1 MNVILI
7 IWIKPYTYSNY
18 EKILLVGDFNPEA
31 TENCIESFLY
41 KHDLRDLVKEKTYFK
56 NIQNSSCID
65 LLLTIV
71 TLFRK
76 PRTAQKMK
84 FSSKYLF
91 SECDKIRSFL
101 RIWSHL
107 LKKYLME
114 KFIFCVVTTVCS
126 GLSVFH
132 KLKFIQDKL
141 LTETIKSLI
150 L

>member
-18 EKILLVGDFNPEA
+18 EKILLVGDFNSEA

-41 KHDLRDLVKEKTYFK
+41 KHDLKDFVKEKTYFK